1 MNGDPRGMAQQVFD
15 AVVDRG
21 IKGLPP
27 LVSSWE
33 LAVHYMRDG
42 RYATDDRRVDA
53 LIRRESGKN
62 AFATAVTNM
71 GGVMTLPLAI
81 PANVYAS
88 FAYQARLAAA
98 VALVYGH
105 DIREHRVRMLV
116 GLSMAGR
123 RAVDILKGLGVRF
136 TTMLLERGAAQLSER
151 VMAEVGPGVGLRILA
166 QGGEQVPGLVLKAVP
181 VASAVVCAAI
191 DWNYCRAVGRVAQRI
206 FRRQ

>member
-1 MNGDPRGMAQQVFD
+1 MAQEAFD

-21 IKGLPP
+21 IRGLPP

-33 LAVHYMRDG
+33 LAVRYMADA
-42 RYATDDRRVDA
+42 RYASVDHRVDA
-53 LIRRESGKN
+53 LIRKESGKN
-62 AFATAVTNM
+62 AFATAVINM

-105 DIREHRVRMLV
+105 DIRESRVRTLV

-136 TTMLLERGAAQLSER
+136 TTMMLTRGAEQLSQR
-151 VMAEVGPGVGLRILA
+151 VMAEVGPSVGIRILA
-166 QGGEQVPGLVLKAVP
+166 QSGEQLPGLMLKAVP